1 VDRELS
7 RSLHALTARLDRAA
21 DRILQAEAG
30 ISYARF
36 LALYVV
42 RSLGGDT
49 QRALAVR
56 LGVSEAS
63 ASRMTRV
70 LERDGLLEAAREQA
84 AGNRRRLS
92 LTADGEALVARWG
105 GVLEERLTALVA
117 QSGVPYERYTD
128 DTKRLIRAL
137 DARAEKDR

>member
-42 RSLGGDT
+42 SSLGGDT

-117 QSGVPYERYTD
+117 QSGVPYERYAD

>member
-1 VDRELS
+1 MDRELS

-42 RSLGGDT
+42 GSLGGDT

-70 LERDGLLEAAREQA
+70 LERDGLLEAARGQA
-84 AGNRRRLS
+84 GGNRRRLT
-92 LTADGEALVARWG
+92 LTAEGSALVARWG
-105 GVLEERLTALVA
+105 GVLEERLAALVT
-117 QSGVPYERYTD
+117 QSGVPYERYSE

-137 DARAEKDR
+137 DGQMEQN

>member
-1 VDRELS
+1 MDRELS

-42 RSLGGDT
+42 GSLGGDT
-49 QRALAVR
+49 QRALAAR

-70 LERDGLLEAAREQA
+70 LERDGLLEAARDQA
-84 AGNRRRLS
+84 AGNRRRLT
-92 LTADGEALVARWG
+92 LTAEGAVLVARWG
-105 GVLEERLTALVA
+105 GVLEERLAALVT
-117 QSGVPYERYTD
+117 QSGVPYERYSE
-128 DTKRLIRAL
+128 DTKRLIHAL
-137 DARAEKDR
+137 DAQM

>member
-1 VDRELS
+1 MDRELS

-42 RSLGGDT
+42 GSLGGDT
-49 QRALAVR
+49 QRALAAR

-70 LERDGLLEAAREQA
+70 LERDGLLEAARDQA
-84 AGNRRRLS
+84 AGNRRRLT
-92 LTADGEALVARWG
+92 LTAEGAVLVARWG
-105 GVLEERLTALVA
+105 GVLEERLAALVT
-117 QSGVPYERYTD
+117 QSGVPYERYSE
-128 DTKRLIRAL
+128 DTKRLIHAL
-137 DARAEKDR
+137 DAQMEKK

>member
-1 VDRELS
+1 MDRELS

-21 DRILQAEAG
+21 DRILQTEAG

-42 RSLGGDT
+42 GSLGGDT
-49 QRALAVR
+49 QRALAGR

-70 LERDGLLEAAREQA
+70 LECDGLLEAARDQA
-84 AGNRRRLS
+84 AGNRRRLA
-92 LTADGEALVARWG
+92 LTPDGAALVARWG
-105 GVLEERLTALVA
+105 GMLEERLAALVA
-117 QSGVPYERYTD
+117 QSGVPYERYSE
-128 DTKRLIRAL
+128 DTKRLLRAL
-137 DARAEKDR
+137 DAQVEKNA

>member
-1 VDRELS
+1 MDRELS

-42 RSLGGDT
+42 GSLGGDI
-49 QRALAVR
+49 QRALAAR

-63 ASRMTRV
+63 ASRMTHV
-70 LERDGLLEAAREQA
+70 LERDGLLEAARDPA
-84 AGNRRRLS
+84 TGNRRRLT
-92 LTADGEALVARWG
+92 LTADGTALIEQWG
-105 GVLEERLTALVA
+105 AVLEERLAALVE
-117 QSGVPYERYTD
+117 QSGVPYDRYSE

-137 DARAEKDR
+137 DAQAKENA

>member
-1 VDRELS
+1 MDRELS
-7 RSLHALTARLDRAA
+7 RTLHALTARLDRAA

-42 RSLGGDT
+42 GSLGGDT
-49 QRALAVR
+49 QRALAAR

-70 LERDGLLEAAREQA
+70 LERDGLLEAARDQA
-84 AGNRRRLS
+84 TGNRRRLT
-92 LTADGEALVARWG
+92 LTADGTALIAQWG
-105 GVLEERLTALVA
+105 AVLEERLAALVK

-137 DARAEKDR
+137 DAPVEENA